1 METDNKKLMSISE
14 VAKYLGIS
22 RYGVIQLIKTNVVK
36 AVDIGKKKYIVARLW
51 CNGSTTDFDS
61 VRIGSNPVSPAK
73 YKDKHTLFFWQS
85 GKTLDISDRR
95 KYADVVYRLI
105 LQPSKLIRWV
115 RLPSSAFTSIILLLS
130 LVMLT
135 NRNRRLTC
143 WTDSIISGYSAVGS
157 APVLGTGCRG
167 FESLCSDSLRM

>member
-36 AVDIGKKKYIVARLW
+36 AVDIGKKKYIVA
-51 CNGSTTDFDS
+51 ST
-61 VRIGSNPVSPAK
+61 RIN
-73 YKDKHTLFFWQS
+73 TLSFFWQS

-115 RLPSSAFTSIILLLS
+115 RLPSSAFTSIILLRS
-130 LVMLT
+130 LVMLA

-143 WTDSIISGYSAVGS
+143 WTDSIISEYSAVGS

-167 FESLCSDSLRM
+167 FESLCSDYLRM